1 MLNSLAFPRTQLVG
15 TFDSHEQCIAPAI
28 PE

>member
-1 MLNSLAFPRTQLVG
+1 MLNSSAFARMQLVES
-15 TFDSHEQCIAPAI
+15 FDSHEQCIAPAI

>member
-1 MLNSLAFPRTQLVG
+1 MLNSRAFSRTQLVES
-15 TFDSHEQCIAPAI
+15 FDSHEQCIAPAI